1 MGVALELFDAGFFGS
16 GEAVVQSVKGIVAEV
31 VGLVDVGCDV
41 LVWSSEERKDWCDEV
56 VVDSLGDADGGTP
69 K

>member
-1 MGVALELFDAGFFGS
+1 VGVALELFDAGFFGS
-16 GEAVVQSVKGIVAEV
+16 GEAVVQSVEGIVAEV